1 MKLRIQ
7 IIVLLLLV
15 SSACTKIID
24 VQVNESDPQIVIE
37 ANYNA
42 SDQVVS
48 VILSETKSVFGAIEI
63 QYLTGAVI
71 TIIDSS
77 GQQNMLID
85 QGDGNYLL
93 DNYAPIFS
101 STYEL
106 KILLNGNEYNS
117 TTYLP
122 EAVFLD
128 SLSAIYTEASLFG
141 DAGYVVYMNFTDP
154 AGKPNYYRANRI
166 VNNEPLLK
174 IGEQFIFDDSFSE
187 GNAQTVPFFSDR
199 YEIGD
204 TISVRFISYS
214 EESYYYYT
222 QLYAL
227 AGDGGQSAAPANP
240 IGNWNNQALGHFAA
254 WGSDTKYLIV
264 VE

>member
-7 IIVLLLLV
+7 IFGLLLLL

-48 VILSETKSVFGAIEI
+48 VILSETKSVFGSTEI
-63 QYLTGAVI
+63 QYLSGAVI

-93 DNYAPIFS
+93 DNYVPTYS

-106 KILLNGNEYNS
+106 KILLNGNEYNATS
-117 TTYLP
+117 YLP
-122 EAVFLD
+122 EVVILD

-154 AGKPNYYRANRI
+154 AGKPNYYRANRV

-204 TISVRFISYS
+204 TISVRFISYN
-214 EESYYYYT
+214 EDSYYYYT

-254 WGSDTKYLIV
+254 WGSDV
-264 VE
+264 VSFVIE